1 MVVLLRLVVI
11 VLVVFLFVLSAC
23 SCLVSSDSG
32 GVFVGTVAAVLVDGD
47 SHMIL
52 KGSSRDTIPAG
63 ATGPGSS
70 ILVVGRRRRQFVR
83 GGGRLLFRGAVLPCA
98 SGSLLLVVVRC
109 SL

>member
-70 ILVVGRRRRQFVR
+70 ILVVGRRRQFVR
-83 GGGRLLFRGAVLPCA
+83 GGGRLLFRGAVLHCA